1 MSTTQN
7 IDQLLELNDAIFV
20 EGAYQALLGRA
31 PDLEGMRYY
40 LDRLRAGHAKAE
52 IIAQIAASPETRS
65 RGTDLPGLR
74 EVASTY
80 KKTRFWLWGIF
91 GRSSRIERQTHRLEN
106 EFGRIAQ
113 QVADQ
118 QTDAANRLDRIKNGL
133 VEQQSDAAVRLYHI
147 EHGLEALQSDAATR
161 LDRMQHGLVEQQS
174 DVATRLDRIKNGL
187 VEQQSDAAVRLYHIE
202 HGLEALQS
210 DAAARLD
217 RLEQGLAAL
226 QASVHEISVSL
237 TAKAEESA
245 PASPAQPA
253 AIDLSGLSQRARHL
267 LAGMAQAATRSAY
280 GSAA

>member
-147 EHGLEALQSDAATR
+147 ENGLTALQSDAAAR
-161 LDRMQHGLVEQQS
+161 LDRMQH
-174 DVATRLDRIKNGL
+174 GL

-202 HGLEALQS
+202 NGLTALQS

-226 QASVHEISVSL
+226 QASLHEISVSL

-253 AIDLSGLSQRARHL
+253 AVDLSGLSQRARHL

>member
-113 QVADQ
+113 QVVDQ
-118 QTDAANRLDRIKNGL
+118 QTDAAN
-133 VEQQSDAAVRLYHI
+133 
-147 EHGLEALQSDAATR
+147 
-161 LDRMQHGLVEQQS
+161 
-174 DVATRLDRIKNGL
+174 RLDRIKNGL

-253 AIDLSGLSQRARHL
+253 AIDISGLSQRARHL

>member
-147 EHGLEALQSDAATR
+147 EHGLEALQSDAA
-161 LDRMQHGLVEQQS
+161 
-174 DVATRLDRIKNGL
+174 
-187 VEQQSDAAVRLYHIE
+187 
-202 HGLEALQS
+202 
-210 DAAARLD
+210 ARLD

-226 QASVHEISVSL
+226 QASLHEISVSL

>member
-20 EGAYQALLGRA
+20 EGAYQALLGRT

-91 GRSSRIERQTHRLEN
+91 GRSSRIERQAHRLEN

-113 QVADQ
+113 EVVDQ
-118 QTDAANRLDRIKNGL
+118 QTDAAN
-133 VEQQSDAAVRLYHI
+133 
-147 EHGLEALQSDAATR
+147 
-161 LDRMQHGLVEQQS
+161 
-174 DVATRLDRIKNGL
+174 RLDRIKNGL

-253 AIDLSGLSQRARHL
+253 AVDLSGLSQRARHL

>member
-147 EHGLEALQSDAATR
+147 EHGLEALQSDAA
-161 LDRMQHGLVEQQS
+161 
-174 DVATRLDRIKNGL
+174 
-187 VEQQSDAAVRLYHIE
+187 
-202 HGLEALQS
+202 
-210 DAAARLD
+210 ARLD